1 MNSESNQISTAHN
14 ILTLFS
20 FLFWTFFAVFSR
32 IFGCTL
38 LSLTDPSASPT
49 SSSSSPFLGMAATH
63 RYMDLNNHQI
73 SHFINQIALASAHFG
88 FSANDSAAINVQM
101 NTQFNTRC
109 SPPISD
115 TEGDYLYSLC
125 QDPSCPLAFP
135 SPDCGD
141 YPPSSGPP
149 ATNPNATQLSTSSTS
164 LYSTSSTSTTSSSN
178 SATSSNISPSHRDSS
193 ISTGGIVGASVAA
206 VIGLSALIGF
216 AVFLVRRSRSRKNPQ
231 AAELNTTTR
240 QEMDNQHYSGMRE
253 MDSNQFK
260 VPEMPG

>member
-1 MNSESNQISTAHN
+1 
-14 ILTLFS
+14 
-20 FLFWTFFAVFSR
+20 
-32 IFGCTL
+32 
-38 LSLTDPSASPT
+38 
-49 SSSSSPFLGMAATH
+49 MAATH

-73 SHFINQIALASAHFG
+73 GHFINQIAMASAHFG
-88 FSANDSAAINVQM
+88 FSASDSEAVNVQM
-101 NTQFNTRC
+101 NVQFNTRC

-115 TEGDYLYSLC
+115 TEGDYLYSPC

-178 SATSSNISPSHRDSS
+178 SATSSNISPSHWDSS